1 MYGLTAAGESHT
13 IRMNPLLR
21 QGGIETENETVI
33 RFLPQVW
40 TSARTTK
47 NLKNNLPVLQ
57 VVQYHPSYPNLF
69 KELG

>member
-1 MYGLTAAGESHT
+1 
-13 IRMNPLLR
+13 MNPLLR

-47 NLKNNLPVLQ
+47 NLKNSLPVLQ
-57 VVQYHPSYPNLF
+57 VVQYHPTYPNLF
-69 KELG
+69 KEL